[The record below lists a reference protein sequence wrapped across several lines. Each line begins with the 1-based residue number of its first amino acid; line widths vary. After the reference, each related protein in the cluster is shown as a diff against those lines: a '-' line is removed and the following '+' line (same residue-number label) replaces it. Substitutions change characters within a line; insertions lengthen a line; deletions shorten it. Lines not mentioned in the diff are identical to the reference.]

1 MLHRRSGQPV
11 HVIRKVAAGRGGGV
25 ADVFG
30 CRPPTFKIGSLG
42 HCGCFPGKTRKK
54 LPHSS
59 EGWACSWEVYMW
71 TLLLLVLGSPPL

>member
-1 MLHRRSGQPV
+1 
-11 HVIRKVAAGRGGGV
+11 V

-54 LPHSS
+54 LPQST
-59 EGWACSWEVYMW
+59 EGWAYSWEVYRG
-71 TLLLLVLGSPPL
+71 TVLLLLLVLG